1 MEIYLEPIFNA
12 PYCWIR
18 LTLLNLMT
26 HSLPFSATK
35 LDALLDRSEADAL
48 LVSSKHNVQYLL
60 GGYRYFFFEHSAA
73 IGLGHYLPVMGYLKG
88 RQDLAFYVGGGDEG
102 WGLEVFPIWPERIS
116 TVSWDA
122 RESARV
128 AAKFLKSAGLVTP
141 RIALEFEVC
150 PVAAWEV
157 LRAELPGAT
166 FVDATEILEEL
177 RAVKTEAELIHMRN
191 AAAGIVD
198 SMLATF
204 QWVRPGVTETEIV
217 EHLRV
222 EQTVRGLDYEFTLI
236 ASGPTFGRGP
246 SQRKVANGEILSLD
260 TGGRSHG
267 YLADMARM
275 AVLGEPTALMNDL
288 LDEILAI
295 QSAARTAIKPG
306 APGRKIYEAAL
317 QTLKSCPRK
326 DDIRFVAHGMGL
338 IAHEAPR
345 LTATGPVPYGD
356 KHADRPL
363 EAGMVLSIETHVKHP
378 EVGFVKLEDT
388 LAVTDSGSEAL
399 GDWGRAWNVL
409 HSSSLP

>member
-1 MEIYLEPIFNA
+1 MLRMLWFTITAARPGFLHHRRSFRYDCQKRKKKARVRGPLCSNFWELILRPAQVDRVNPMWSGAFGPPVLRLANA
-12 PYCWIR
+12 NLPYF
-18 LTLLNLMT
+18 MMQ
-26 HSLPFSATK
+26 SLPFSAAE
-35 LDALLDRSEADAL
+35 LDALLDQSGADVL
-48 LVSSKHNVQYLL
+48 LASSKHNVQYLL

-73 IGLGHYLPVMGYLKG
+73 IGLGHYLPVLGYVKG
-88 RQDLAFYVGGGDEG
+88 REDLAFYVGGGDEG
-102 WGLEVFPIWPERIS
+102 WGIEVFPIWPERIS

-122 RESARV
+122 GESARE

-177 RAVKTEAELIHMRN
+177 RAVKTGAELIHMRN

-222 EQTVRGLDYEFTLI
+222 EQTLRGLDYEFTLI
-236 ASGPTFGRGP
+236 ATGPTFGRGP

-288 LDEILAI
+288 LNEILTI
-295 QSAARTAIKPG
+295 QSAARTAIKAG
-306 APGRKIYEAAL
+306 APGRKIYETAL
-317 QTLKSCPRK
+317 QTLK
-326 DDIRFVAHGMGL
+326 
-338 IAHEAPR
+338 
-345 LTATGPVPYGD
+345 
-356 KHADRPL
+356 
-363 EAGMVLSIETHVKHP
+363 
-378 EVGFVKLEDT
+378 
-388 LAVTDSGSEAL
+388 
-399 GDWGRAWNVL
+399 
-409 HSSSLP
+409 